1 MRTLVGILGAAW
13 SVLVWTA
20 QVGAQTKVNNAL
32 AEKIRSTGAGVYVLP
47 ATVVILAAVLMAA
60 AMLRRARR

>member
-1 MRTLVGILGAAW
+1 MRTLIGILGVTW
-13 SVLVWTA
+13 SVLVWAA

-32 AEKIRSTGAGVYVLP
+32 AEKIRTTSAGAYVLP

-60 AMLRRARR
+60 SMLRRTRR